1 MQSQNHRVAQARKT
15 VYVNRM
21 DKFANDGPLAFTLR
35 EMNDLGRSAR
45 FWAVIAGIIAILGLA
60 GPFDSFG
67 EMPLVERTLYWG
79 LTVIGS
85 FAVGLFVSML
95 TTVTIEG
102 SGLSAPLA
110 LLVGSIIAALPIAAY
125 NGLIQAIFFASA
137 FPAEFV
143 EVLPYALAISVIVA
157 FTYRYARD
165 DEPEPQ
171 AMSPAGTG
179 VAVPSAVLEKLP
191 QRIGRDVV
199 SVQAQ
204 DHYVKV
210 TTLLGSALV
219 LMKLGHAERDLA
231 ALDGLRVH
239 RSWWVRKRHV
249 RRLVRNGGKLL
260 VETSDGASIPVGR
273 KYREQVLALFE
284 TV

>member
-1 MQSQNHRVAQARKT
+1 MHSENHRVAQARKT
-15 VYVNRM
+15 DYVNRM

-35 EMNDLGRSAR
+35 EMHSLGRSAR
-45 FWAVIAGIIAILGLA
+45 FWAVIASIVAILGLA
-60 GPFDSFG
+60 GPFDSFST
-67 EMPLVERTLYWG
+67 MSLVERTLYWA
-79 LTVIGS
+79 LVVVGS
-85 FAVGLFVSML
+85 FAAGLFVSMW
-95 TTVTIEG
+95 TTVSAEG
-102 SGLSAPLA
+102 AGLSATLA
-110 LLVGSIIAALPIAAY
+110 LLLGSLAAAIPIAGY
-125 NGLIQAIFFASA
+125 NGLVQAVFFGTG

-143 EVLPYALAISVIVA
+143 EVLPYALVISVIVA

-165 DEPEPQ
+165 DEPEP
-171 AMSPAGTG
+171 PAIAPGAPG

-210 TTLLGSALV
+210 TTPLGSALV

-239 RSWWVRKRHV
+239 RSWWVRKRHAK
-249 RRLVRNGGKLL
+249 RLVRADGKLF
-260 VETSDGASIPVGR
+260 VEMADGASIPVGR
-273 KYREQVLALFE
+273 KYRKQVLALFGA
-284 TV
+284 V